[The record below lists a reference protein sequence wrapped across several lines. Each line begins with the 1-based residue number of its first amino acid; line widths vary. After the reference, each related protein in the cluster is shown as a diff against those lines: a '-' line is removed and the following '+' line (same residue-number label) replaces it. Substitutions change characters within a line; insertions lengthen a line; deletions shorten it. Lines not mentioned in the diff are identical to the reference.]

1 MDIINLF
8 IVAAAVSYQENLA
21 ITDLTGQRKL
31 TREELFNVDMIDTLL
46 FCEGYDETDFGSFV
60 VVGNWNISR
69 DAAVKHGFMV
79 AV

>member
-1 MDIINLF
+1 
-8 IVAAAVSYQENLA
+8 
-21 ITDLTGQRKL
+21 
-31 TREELFNVDMIDTLL
+31 MIDTLL